1 MIYFIY
7 DKNPNPPVCF
17 HFRHGGERGSVFSSF
32 FLRVPLHYLRVPAVA
47 KNVPARR
54 STGPTS
60 LNIRYTSMID
70 GTGKETG
77 SSAGDKD
84 RLVDCEVAF
93 VGQGALVL
101 ETTTGKTNKVG
112 YLVFAEEPDIAG
124 ELAKLRVQG
133 DKKEKT

>member
-1 MIYFIY
+1 
-7 DKNPNPPVCF
+7 
-17 HFRHGGERGSVFSSF
+17 
-32 FLRVPLHYLRVPAVA
+32 
-47 KNVPARR
+47 
-54 STGPTS
+54 
-60 LNIRYTSMID
+60 MID

-101 ETTTGKTNKVG
+101 ETTTGKANKVG

-133 DKKEKT
+133 DKKEK